1 MRRSIPLPA
10 SAISSLKWIPHQHF
24 QDSLACPSAERIAPS
39 HFHLGCQPDLLSFV
53 PDPLLFLCVYMLSC
67 VRLFAIP
74 WTAPHQASLS
84 ITNSQSLLKFVSIE
98 SVMPSNHLVPFSS
111 PSICPST
118 RVFLNESVLRIRWP
132 KYCILKCW
140 ELLSSFRV
148 YFKFLFGHFHVLVS
162 SDVDLFHV

>member
-98 SVMPSNHLVPFSS
+98 SVMPSNHL
-111 PSICPST
+111 ILCCLLL
-118 RVFLNESVLRIRWP
+118 FLH
-132 KYCILKCW
+132 
-140 ELLSSFRV
+140 LSQNQG
-148 YFKFLFGHFHVLVS
+148 LFQLVS
-162 SDVDLFHV
+162 SSHQVAKVLELQLQPQSFQWIFRIDFL